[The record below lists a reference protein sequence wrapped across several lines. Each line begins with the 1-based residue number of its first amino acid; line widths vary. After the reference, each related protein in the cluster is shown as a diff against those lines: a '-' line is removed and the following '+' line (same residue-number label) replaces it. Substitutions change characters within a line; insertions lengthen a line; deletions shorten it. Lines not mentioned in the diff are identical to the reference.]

1 MREFN
6 TIVVGTGAA
15 GYATAC
21 RLKEKGVDVAIVT
34 EGVMCGTSRNTGSD
48 KQTYYKLG
56 MGGSAKDSVREM
68 AHDLFAPGA
77 VDGDTALCEAACSAR
92 AFSYLGEL
100 GVPFPH
106 TEYGEYVGY
115 KTDHDPYAR
124 ATSAG
129 PLTSKFMTEALSRR
143 ADQLDVTILNGLY
156 VTRVLTDENGVVG
169 LSCLNLKTRQMETV
183 SCAHVVLATGGPAG
197 IYSNS
202 VYPICHNGAS
212 GLAVSAGASMQNLT
226 EWQYGLA
233 SIAPRWNVSGTYV
246 QVLPRLISVDDDGV
260 EREFLLEVFGDIYT
274 ALSMLFLKGYQW
286 PFDSK
291 RAITGSSVIDLA
303 VYRETVLRGRR
314 VFLDYR
320 TNPFGLDSIDFD
332 RLDEEA
338 KAYLVAA
345 DACFGTPIE
354 RLAHMNQPAIE
365 LYSSKGVD
373 ITKEPL
379 EIALC
384 AQHCNG
390 GVAVDAN
397 WQTAVAGLYAV
408 GEVAGTHGVARPGGS
423 ALNSGQV
430 GALRASAHIAKS
442 KRTVSGNLLA
452 EQVADEERICSANAE
467 GQDAKSVRAEL
478 SRGMS
483 AVAGPIRNKDEML
496 KLCEKAK
503 DVLANVSSYSG
514 NPEARFR
521 LRDTAVTV
529 ICVTTAML
537 NYADVVG
544 ISRGSAI
551 YTDKNG
557 DLRDGMEDIFRH
569 KSGGGVSADKIQEVS
584 LNGGSAD
591 VSWRSVRPIPGEA
604 VSFETVWREYRENN

>member
-1 MREFN
+1 MRSFN
-6 TIVVGTGAA
+6 TVVVGTGAA

-92 AFSYLGEL
+92 AFSYLCEL

-169 LSCLNLKTRQMETV
+169 LSCLNLKTRQMENIA
-183 SCAHVVLATGGPAG
+183 CAHVVLATGGPAG

-202 VYPICHNGAS
+202 VYPVCHNGAS
-212 GLAVSAGASMQNLT
+212 GLAVTAGASMQNLT

-246 QVLPRLISVDDDGV
+246 QVLPRLISVDDEGV
-260 EREFLLEVFGDIYT
+260 EREFLLDVFGDVYT

-314 VFLDYR
+314 VYLDYR
-320 TNPFGLDSIDFD
+320 TNPFGLDTIDFD
-332 RLDEEA
+332 RLDDEA

-373 ITKEPL
+373 ITREPL

-442 KRTVSGNLLA
+442 KRTISGVIAA
-452 EQVADEERICSANAE
+452 EQIAEEESICSANAE
-467 GQDAKSVRAEL
+467 GQDAKAARAEL

-483 AVAGPIRNKDEML
+483 AVAGPIRNKVEMQ
-496 KLCEKAK
+496 KLCDKAK

-537 NYADVVG
+537 DYTDVVG

-551 YTDKNG
+551 YTDKDG
-557 DLRDGMEDIFRH
+557 DSRDGMEEIFRH
-569 KSGGGVSADKIQEVS
+569 KSGGGVSADKIQEIS
-584 LNGGSAD
+584 LNGSSAN